1 MFCNLV
7 KPYILLK
14 REANVKR
21 FFLGRN
27 LRYQNLE
34 GLSLLEISRDPEL
47 NIHAVRQV
55 IKWVVP
61 PIAGIT

>member
-1 MFCNLV
+1 MSSD
-7 KPYILLK
+7 
-14 REANVKR
+14 
-21 FFLGRN
+21 FFWVETFA
-27 LRYQNLE
+27 YQNLE
-34 GLSLLEISRDPEL
+34 GLSLLEISRDSEL